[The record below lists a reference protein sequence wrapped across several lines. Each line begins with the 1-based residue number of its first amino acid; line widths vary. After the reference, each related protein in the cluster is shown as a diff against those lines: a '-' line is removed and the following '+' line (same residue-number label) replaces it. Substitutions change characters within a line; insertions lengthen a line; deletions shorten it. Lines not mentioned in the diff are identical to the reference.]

1 MGGVRLN
8 LCGVS
13 TRLPGVALDRAGQ
26 SLALSEKCSPCLKPK
41 TRVSAT
47 RPPRQH
53 PLLPDIPRLGQEAQ
67 PRRGHRTV
75 PRRGYGY
82 LAPGNGGGE
91 GRRKE
96 KLRAAASLF
105 LFSLPFSRRIHE
117 KSVQGLAQPPGSGV
131 DSIPPGRGDGDG
143 RRCGGNP
150 SQQEGQNAT
159 ETAQRWGREKG
170 QEGRISSQEAQGP
183 PRDPVGREQPPGG
196 EMLGEPPAPF
206 QSRDKGWRL

>member
-1 MGGVRLN
+1 MRLN
-8 LCGVS
+8 LCCVS
-13 TRLPGVALDRAGQ
+13 TRLPGVALGRAGQ
-26 SLALSEKCSPCLKPK
+26 GLALSEKCSPCLKPK

-47 RPPRQH
+47 RPLSRH
-53 PLLPDIPRLGQEAQ
+53 PLLLDIPRLGQEARPQ
-67 PRRGHRTV
+67 RGHGTV

-91 GRRKE
+91 GRHKE
-96 KLRAAASLF
+96 KWRAAASLF
-105 LFSLPFSRRIHE
+105 RFSLPFSRRIHE
-117 KSVQGLAQPPGSGV
+117 KSVQGQAPPPGSGV

-170 QEGRISSQEAQGP
+170 
-183 PRDPVGREQPPGG
+183 PRR
-196 EMLGEPPAPF
+196 
-206 QSRDKGWRL
+206 